1 MMHQKAV
8 CFHDATVAAQ
18 IMGTDDPALIKEL
31 GRQVSG
37 YDANIW
43 NGVRQIIVYEGLLAK
58 FSQDEGLKALL
69 SGTGD
74 AVLAECAVHDR
85 IWGIGLS
92 MQDPGRFDISRWK
105 GKNLL
110 GYALMMTRTRL
121 LRA

>member
-8 CFHDATVAAQ
+8 CLHDEEMAAQ
-18 IMGTDDPALIKEL
+18 IMEYEDPALIKEL
-31 GRQVSG
+31 GKQVTGHVDS
-37 YDANIW
+37 IW

-74 AVLAECAVHDR
+74 AVLAECAVKDR
-85 IWGIGLS
+85 TWGIGLS

-110 GYALMMTRTRL
+110 GYALMMTRARL